1 VKISPLV
8 RAEFA
13 RLTSSRIGIAS
24 LVALMTVPLVYGG
37 LYLWGNQDPY
47 SSLDKVPAALVVN
60 DVGTTID
67 GSATNYGK
75 KAAKSLLTDKK
86 FGWVEVTV
94 AQAATGVKNGTY
106 DFGITFPADFSSRLA
121 SASGDSPRSARLQL
135 TTDDTNSYLSTTI
148 AKQAAEAVR
157 VEIAKEVGAKASI
170 TLLNAVG
177 TIRDGLVKADDG
189 ASRLADGAATAA
201 SGAASLG
208 SGSSTLASGAA
219 SLANGLAQ
227 LDAKASSLPSSAAQ
241 LNSGAASLATG
252 LATGASSATALQS
265 GAITAASLAPQ
276 AAEQQRIIGALAL
289 AGATPAEIAKVTA
302 QLAGLAT
309 ATAQV
314 SAGVSDRLVP
324 SLTAAVEGS
333 AQLASGTASLS
344 AAVPVLS
351 SAVHSASTG
360 AARLSRGAGELSSGA
375 SALADGTAELA
386 SGSATL
392 KSSLSDAARGVPVT
406 TAAGRQATADL
417 IANPLAVKQTAITEA
432 ANYGAGL
439 APFFLALASWIGIYA
454 LFLLV
459 RPLSRRAL
467 TAVRRPIR
475 ITLAGW
481 LTPALLGVVQMV
493 ALFALVTLALHL
505 PVANPVGLVAFMAFV
520 AMTFAAIVL
529 ALNVLLGSVG
539 QFLALVFMVV
549 QLVTAGGTFPWQ
561 TLPWPLAALH
571 QALPMSHAVDG
582 IRQLM
587 YGGLSSTVWSSILPL
602 LLWLLGSLVV
612 SVLGAKRQGRFRIL
626 RELRPSPIGA

>member
-1 VKISPLV
+1 M

-67 GSATNYGK
+67 GTATNYGE

-86 FGWVEVTV
+86 FGWVEVTG
-94 AQAATGVKNGTY
+94 AQAAAGVKNGTY

-121 SASGDSPRSARLQL
+121 SASGDSPRSAKLQL

-189 ASRLADGAATAA
+189 ASRLADGAAPAA

-219 SLANGLAQ
+219 SLATGLAQ

-241 LNSGAASLATG
+241 LNSGAASLASG
-252 LATGASSATALQS
+252 LATGAQSATALKS
-265 GAITAASLAPQ
+265 GAATAASLAPQ
-276 AAEQQRIIGALAL
+276 AAQQQQIIDALTL
-289 AGATPAEIAKVTA
+289 AGTPPAAIAQVTA
-302 QLAGLAT
+302 QLTGLAK
-309 ATAQV
+309 ATARV
-314 SAGVSDRLVP
+314 SAGVTDRLVP
-324 SLTAAVEGS
+324 SLTAAAAGS
-333 AQLASGTASLS
+333 AQLASGTAAFSTS
-344 AAVPVLS
+344 VPALA
-351 SAVHSASTG
+351 SAVHSASAG
-360 AARLSRGAGELSSGA
+360 AASISRGAGELSSGA
-375 SALADGTAELA
+375 SALSNGTGELA

-392 KSSLSDAARGVPVT
+392 KSSLSDAVGRVPVT
-406 TAAGRQATADL
+406 TATGRQATAAL
-417 IANPLAVKQTAITEA
+417 IANPLAVRQTAITQA
-432 ANYGAGL
+432 ADYGAGL

-459 RPLSRRAL
+459 RPLSRRVL

-475 ITLAGW
+475 TTLAGW

-505 PVANPVGLVAFMAFV
+505 PVANPVGLVVFMAFV

-561 TLPWPLAALH
+561 TLPGPLAALH

-587 YGGLSSTVWSSILPL
+587 YGGLSASVWSSIVPL
-602 LLWLLGSLVV
+602 LLWLVGSLVV
-612 SVLGAKRQGRFRIL
+612 SVLGAMRQGRFRIL